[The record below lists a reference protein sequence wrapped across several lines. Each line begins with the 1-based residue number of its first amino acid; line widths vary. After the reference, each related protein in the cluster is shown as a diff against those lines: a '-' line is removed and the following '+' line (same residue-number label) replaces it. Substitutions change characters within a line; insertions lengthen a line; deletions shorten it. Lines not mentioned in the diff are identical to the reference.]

1 MKITY
6 KCEICGESFTWAN
19 RLSIHI
25 KQVHNETCKS
35 YYDKFLKTGQKK
47 DIVLVVVNQQNF

>member
-35 YYDKFLKTGQKK
+35 YYDKFLK
-47 DIVLVVVNQQNF
+47 N